1 MNGSPTLEQLNVGT
15 GSMARLSIVIPV
27 YNVEDTLER
36 CLQSIVGQ
44 TFSDMEVII
53 VDDGSPDHCP
63 QMCDEWAEKDSRI
76 RVIHK
81 ENGGLSDARNAGIDM
96 AQGEFITFVDSDDY
110 LDLDTYVKVM
120 NRAADTGADIVE
132 FPVYRF
138 YGSKQQQR
146 LTFAQTAYDDMGDY
160 WLKGRAYDHTYA
172 WNKVYRRQLFGDD
185 VRFPKGR
192 VFEDVATLPKLLK
205 KTKRVATTGEGLYY
219 YCANS
224 NGITATASGEQ
235 LNMLLEGH
243 LEVLREHPDYINDDV
258 YYLHMLNIQIDVCR
272 LTGRKAQLPHRSVNP
287 LSHGLSMKQRLKAAL
302 QDIIKARGIAL
313 IGMADTRFIAFVT
326 LFCSLPA
333 IIMFIVN
340 DGLAI
345 LNPRTIAA
353 MCLIPMLP
361 ALMAWVMSCIM
372 TRWTKTQPWIKVTT
386 YTTCIALMAVN
397 IFLVLNFG
405 TMVTP
410 AMLMLLGE
418 TNGNESTNFISTYGL
433 TGSSIVAYLLTL
445 AAIVVAVKI
454 KTKAGKIG
462 KKAALLLFVA
472 LLGGTYQVWKTGQ
485 MMTYRT
491 QADLE
496 TWYWN
501 KGIYC
506 ANNTL
511 TGLLYSYHMLDVVA
525 ADNVMAMT
533 TNRKASKM
541 AATTTLGACDTL
553 HIVLVIGESYSK
565 RHAAIYGYDLDT
577 TPRQQEALDSGCLFV
592 FTDAVSPYN
601 MTTMAV
607 RNMLSTNSLSMDEEW
622 SEKPLLT
629 VLFKRADY
637 HVMMWDNQMGQNGN
651 VSIQDFTLSSLLHNN
666 EMRQMAYTQYNTT
679 TNDLDMPFAD
689 SCLHATNLQQ
699 HCHTLAIYHLAG
711 QHFAARNHYPSDG
724 SYDVFSYKDIRRN
737 DLSEAQRQEI
747 AEYDNAT
754 RYNDAVIGH
763 IMDYYRHTPAV
774 MIYLSD
780 HGEEVYDYRH
790 FIGRS
795 HEKNKSP
802 EAIRCQYEIPMTIWS
817 NSFKQQYPELVKAI
831 ATAASK
837 PFMADNLPHM
847 LLDMAAIETPYYN
860 EKKDMLSRSY
870 RCGTRLIQN
879 TTDYDQAIKR

>member
-1 MNGSPTLEQLNVGT
+1 MK
-15 GSMARLSIVIPV
+15 LSIVVPI
-27 YNVEDTLER
+27 YRVEATLDR
-36 CLQSIVGQ
+36 CLKSIVDQ
-44 TFSDMEVII
+44 TYTDLEVIL
-53 VDDGSPDHCP
+53 VDDGSPDNCP
-63 QMCDEWAEKDSRI
+63 QLCDKWAEKDGRI
-76 RVIHK
+76 KVIHK
-81 ENGGLSDARNAGIDM
+81 QNGGLSDARNAGIDV
-96 AQGEFITFVDSDDY
+96 AEGEFITFVDSDDY
-110 LDLDTYVKVM
+110 LELETYEKVM
-120 NRAADTGADIVE
+120 KRVTDTDADIVE
-132 FPVYRF
+132 FPVNRQ
-138 YGSKQQQR
+138 YGSKEQQR
-146 LTFAQTAYDDMGDY
+146 LSFPEKAYTDMDDY
-160 WLKGRAYDHTYA
+160 WLHCRAYDHSYA
-172 WNKVYRRQLFGDD
+172 WNKVYRRRLFGDD
-185 VRFPKGR
+185 VRFPAGR
-192 VFEDVATLPKLLK
+192 VFEDIATLPSLLNK
-205 KTKRVATTGEGLYY
+205 AEKVVTTGEGLYY
-219 YCANS
+219 YCANG

-235 LNMLLEGH
+235 LNMLLESH
-243 LEVLREHPDYINDDV
+243 LAVIGEHPEYINDDV
-258 YYLHMLNIQIDVCR
+258 YYMLLLNIQIDVCR
-272 LTGRKAQLPHRSVNP
+272 MTGRKAMLPHRFVNP
-287 LSHGLSMKQRLKAAL
+287 LAHGLTMKQRLKAAL
-302 QDIIKARGIAL
+302 QDCMGARGLAL
-313 IGMADTRFIAFVT
+313 TAMADTRFVLMVAV
-326 LFCSLPA
+326 LCSLPA
-333 IIMFIVN
+333 VTMFAVNEGMDIIR
-340 DGLAI
+340 
-345 LNPRTIAA
+345 PRTLAA
-353 MCLIPMLP
+353 LAMVPMVP
-361 ALMAWVMSCIM
+361 ALLAWVLSIVMG
-372 TRWTKTQPWIKVTT
+372 RWPKTATPIKAVV
-386 YTTCIALMAVN
+386 YALCIALMGVN
-397 IFLVLNFG
+397 MMLVLNFG

-418 TNGNESTNFISTYGL
+418 TNGSETANFMSTYGL
-433 TGSSIVAYLLTL
+433 TGGTMAACLLTL
-445 AAIVVAVKI
+445 AAIVTVVKMKTQVKKMGRTAMLLMLVAA
-454 KTKAGKIG
+454 AGG
-462 KKAALLLFVA
+462 AFQL
-472 LLGGTYQVWKTGQ
+472 WKMGQ
-485 MMTYRT
+485 MMGCKT
-491 QADLE
+491 QSDME
-496 TWYWN
+496 MWFWN
-501 KGIYC
+501 KGTYC
-506 ANNTL
+506 VNNTL
-511 TGLLYSYHMLDVVA
+511 TGLVYSYHMLNIVA
-525 ADNVMAMT
+525 ADNVRAMK
-533 TNRKASKM
+533 TNHEALRQP
-541 AATTTLGACDTL
+541 AATACDRDTL
-553 HIVLVIGESYSK
+553 HVVLVIGESYSK
-565 RHAAIYGYDLDT
+565 RHAGIYGYTLNT
-577 TPRQQEALDSGCLFV
+577 TPRQQEAMDSGRLTV

-607 RNMLSTNSLSMDEEW
+607 RNMLSTNSISTGESWAD
-622 SEKPLLT
+622 KPLMT
-629 VLFKRADY
+629 VVFKQAGY

-737 DLSEAQRQEI
+737 DLSETQRQEI

-802 EAIRCQYEIPMTIWS
+802 EAIRCQYEIPMTIWCS